1 MAKTYVVKLE
11 IDGVSESIT
20 SINGLEEAVIS
31 LENELKSAELG
42 SEEFDRLSKQIKKA
56 KKEIDSFNP
65 KQKAKEFDSFGKNVS
80 ANFDLARQSM
90 MVFGEQGQEL
100 AGLVTKSQKAMS
112 VAYNLTS
119 KAQEVFSKGAKES
132 GDKAVQS
139 TKGIVGGFKN
149 LVKGVKAGGKAMKA
163 AIAST
168 GIGLLVVAV
177 GLLVEYWDDI
187 KGLVNGVSSEQ
198 KKLNKEAEENVKTQ
212 EEGLAAIEAQE
223 NSLRLQGKSEREIRD
238 LKIAQTDEII
248 LATQLQLEQME
259 ATKKAQVE
267 AAQRNKDITQG
278 IIAYLTLPL
287 TMLLG
292 SVDALTYGLAQL
304 GVIDEAT
311 SLADDFTGGL
321 AGMLFD
327 PEEVATKGDAA
338 IEETKKQITK
348 LQNTRDGM
356 ILASN
361 EEDEAKAKEAS
372 DKAAAEKKKAED
384 QAAQDAA
391 DLLQKRKDEA
401 QALEDLNNELA
412 LLALENE
419 FERAQLA
426 LDQQKEA
433 DLEAIAGAE
442 NFEEQKFAIELKYT
456 ALSNELATTKA
467 EADLA
472 LAKDKADEEI
482 KIAEDVANAEKR
494 IQDAKINNI
503 AQGFKLISQLAG
515 KSKAA
520 QAITIVGENAL
531 GIARQIISTRAANAG
546 VKAKNSLIPAPL
558 GPALTVAETK
568 MNNISLGLG
577 IASSAAATAKALSA
591 LKQGGDTGAG
601 AGGDIGGAGGAP
613 NLGTPEETAN
623 IDFSFL
629 GDGDVSQVGET
640 APVQAY
646 VLGADVSSTLE
657 ANQVIKDQSTL

>member
-20 SINGLEEAVIS
+20 SINGLEEAVAS

-56 KKEIDSFNP
+56 KKEINAFNP
-65 KQKAKEFDSFGKNVS
+65 KKKAKEFDAFGKNVS
-80 ANFDLARQSM
+80 KSFDLAGQSM
-90 MVFGEQGQEL
+90 SVLGEQGEQL
-100 AGLVTKSQKAMS
+100 AGVITKSQKAMS
-112 VAYNLTS
+112 TAIGITS
-119 KAQEVFSKGAKES
+119 KAQELFSKSTKES

-212 EEGLAAIEAQE
+212 EQGLEAITAQE

-248 LATQLQLEQME
+248 TATQLQLEQME

-267 AAQRNKDITQG
+267 AAQRNKDIAEG
-278 IIAYLTLPL
+278 VIAFLNAPIV
-287 TMLLG
+287 MLLG
-292 SVDALTYGLAQL
+292 AVDALTAGLAFV
-304 GVIDEAT
+304 GVLDEAT

-327 PEEVATKGDAA
+327 PEEIASEGDAA
-338 IEETKKQITK
+338 IEETKNQLTK
-348 LQNTRDGM
+348 LKNARDGM

-361 EEDEAKAKEAS
+361 AEDEANAKEAS

-384 QAAQDAA
+384 QAAQDEA
-391 DLLQKRKDEA
+391 DLIQKRKDEA
-401 QALEDLNNELA
+401 QAIEDLNNELA

-426 LDQQKEA
+426 LDQQEAA

-442 NFEEQKFAIELKYT
+442 NFEEQKFAIQLKYT

-467 EADLA
+467 ASDLA
-472 LAKDKADEEI
+472 LANQKADEEI
-482 KIAEDVANAEKR
+482 KIAQEVADAEKA

-503 AQGFKLISQLAG
+503 AQGFKLLSQIAG

-520 QAITIVGENAL
+520 QAISVIGENAV
-531 GIARQIISTRAANAG
+531 GIAKQIISTRAANAA
-546 VKAKNSLIPAPL
+546 AKLTPQAVATSGAA
-558 GPALTVAETK
+558 ALPVIAA
-568 MNNISLGLG
+568 NNISLGLG
-577 IASSAAATAKALSA
+577 IASSVAATKKALQA
-591 LKQGGDTGAG
+591 LKQGGD
-601 AGGDIGGAGGAP
+601 AGGGDTGGGGGGAP

-629 GDGDVSQVGET
+629 GDGDVSEVGET